1 MDTLWNQYTRDLCRL
16 YPTMGLTLELDTAP
30 ETLEDWGAAL
40 FEKERSLLQTYK
52 DRASLA
58 LRKDHEAQM
67 ATFHTHL
74 LTRIKCLDVDRIK
87 LFHKNGGWSVELH
100 YALTH
105 SCRAST
111 VVECVPESLRKYVE
125 VLQAEAEARPP
136 PRRIVEAMCRRIV
149 LLLATHQS
157 NLSPFFHSVKTVL
170 LPFLQ
175 RVPCRET
182 LGLSNLP
189 SDIYAGSIYRH
200 VTMDGVSADDIHTF
214 GLAEV
219 QRIEGLLAKLPE
231 SKPIVHRGEEA
242 VEMYRTIVEEVEA
255 NPLLKKYF
263 GTLRP
268 SRPCKVKEMRAEDRS
283 GGALAYYADGGFY
296 VNTNYDHPE
305 HQMEALAFHEA
316 VPGHH
321 LQQQI
326 EQDKT
331 EDPPYRWYTHHT
343 AFVEGWAMHM
353 ESLFEPKRAHAKR
366 GILESEI
373 FRAVRLVVDTGI
385 HAKGWTYE
393 KALQFLKDHARITD
407 DECESE
413 VIRYAC
419 DPGQALGYH
428 VGRVVFDD
436 IARAHAHDI
445 VNCYTTILRQG
456 SVPMKFLIRQ
466 FLSRPPSS

>member
-1 MDTLWNQYTRDLCRL
+1 MALMFEIG
-16 YPTMGLTLELDTAP
+16 MGVEA
-30 ETLEDWGAAL
+30 LEDWGPRL
-40 FEKERSLLQTYK
+40 FADEKRLLHRYR
-52 DRASLA
+52 DRAAFA
-58 LRKDHEAQM
+58 LRKSHEAQM

-87 LFHKNGGWSVELH
+87 LFHKNGGWCVELH
-100 YALTH
+100 YMLTH
-105 SCRAST
+105 SSCGST
-111 VVECVPESLRKYVE
+111 VVECVPESIRKYVQ
-125 VLQAEAEARPP
+125 VLRNEAEARPP
-136 PRRIVEAMCRRIV
+136 ARRIVEAMCRRIV
-149 LLLATHQS
+149 LLLSNPRS
-157 NLSPFFHSVKTVL
+157 NLLPFFFSVRTVL

-175 RVPCRET
+175 HVRCRET
-182 LGLSNLP
+182 LGLSHLP
-189 SDIYAGSIYRH
+189 AHIYLGSIYRH
-200 VTMDGVSADDIHTF
+200 VTIDGISADDIHTF
-214 GLAEV
+214 GLSEV
-219 QRIEGLLAKLPE
+219 RRIEGLLAQMPKTE
-231 SKPIVHRGEEA
+231 PIVHRGNEA
-242 VEMYRTIVEEVEA
+242 VEMYRRIVEEVEA
-255 NPLLKKYF
+255 SPLLEKYF
-263 GTLRP
+263 GSLRP
-268 SRPCKVKEMRAEDRS
+268 TRRCKVKKMREEDQA
-283 GGALAYYADGGFY
+283 GGALAYYTDGGFY
-296 VNTNYDHPE
+296 VNTNYDHPQ

-326 EQDKT
+326 EQDLT
-331 EDPPYRWYTHHT
+331 EDPLYRWHIHHT

-353 ESLFEPKRAHAKR
+353 ESLFEPKLPNAKR
-366 GILESEI
+366 GVLEAEI
-373 FRAVRLVVDTGI
+373 FRAARLVVDTGI

-393 KALQFLKDHARITD
+393 RALEYLKTHACVTD

-445 VNCYTTILRQG
+445 VKCYTTILRQG